1 MIKVG
6 VTGGIGSGKTTLCKE
21 WEKLG
26 AYVVYA
32 DDLAKKIM
40 VEDKK
45 LVSAIK
51 SVFGEEAYFSDGSLN
66 RSFPAK
72 AAFENERVEEL
83 NDLVHPA
90 LWKAVET
97 VAKQKEK
104 EGVEVFVKE
113 AAILLKNGRPK
124 NLDYVVLVRS
134 DKKKRI
140 ERVVKRDNTKK
151 EKVLNR
157 MNKQQDFSSLS
168 HLSDFEV
175 VNNAGLSDLKK
186 EAQKLFEQIRK
197 F

>member
-66 RSFPAK
+66 RSFLAK

-134 DKKKRI
+134 DKKERI

>member
-66 RSFPAK
+66 RSFLAK

-83 NDLVHPA
+83 NDLVHPT

-134 DKKKRI
+134 DKKERI

>member
-66 RSFPAK
+66 RSFLAK